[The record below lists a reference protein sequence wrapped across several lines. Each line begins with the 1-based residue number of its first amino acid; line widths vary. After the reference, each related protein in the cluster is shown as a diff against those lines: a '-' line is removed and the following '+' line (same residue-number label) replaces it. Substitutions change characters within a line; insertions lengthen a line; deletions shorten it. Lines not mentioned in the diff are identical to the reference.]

1 MPASHR
7 HSLPVSLEQLLWRA
21 QRIGPSLRELV
32 QARIDG
38 VVQPVA
44 ALRAC
49 LGLVRLA
56 ENHPDHSQAERAAR
70 YALDRRMVTCRHYEQ
85 VLKSGAAEAPDE
97 EDPGVVEHDNL
108 QGLAHLAEGR

>member
-1 MPASHR
+1 M
-7 HSLPVSLEQLLWRA
+7 SLEQLLWRA
-21 QRIGPSLRELV
+21 QRIGPALRELV
-32 QARIDG
+32 QTRIDG

-70 YALDRRMVTCRHYEQ
+70 YALDRRMVTCKHYEQ
-85 VLKSGAAEAPDE
+85 VLKSGAAEVAEE

-108 QGLAHLAEGR
+108 QGLARLAEAR